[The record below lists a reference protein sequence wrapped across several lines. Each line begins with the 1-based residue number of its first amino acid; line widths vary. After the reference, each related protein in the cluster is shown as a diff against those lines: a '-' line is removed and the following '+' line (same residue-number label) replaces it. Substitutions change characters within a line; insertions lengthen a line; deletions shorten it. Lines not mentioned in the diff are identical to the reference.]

1 MKRVIEYIVLIIFV
15 SLLVYTV
22 VVDRMDKYTLES
34 NDGLNIEK
42 TLPKDTLPKDT
53 THSSQNIL
61 EQIQSID
68 SIVINRKDNSDKLII
83 KTKHYKDS
91 IKLLKSKMLK
101 EADGYQKEKDDFQ
114 REKEIYKRQKEE
126 FEREN
131 NRLREEKESLNS
143 KYNKEHELNELYNRP
158 LHQPQ
163 DSIPLDTLIK
173 SKKKK
178 R

>member
-1 MKRVIEYIVLIIFV
+1 MRRVIEYIVLIILV
-15 SLLVYTV
+15 SLLVFTV
-22 VVDRMDKYTLES
+22 VIDRMDKYTLES
-34 NDGLNIEK
+34 NDVHKIEQ
-42 TLPKDTLPKDT
+42 TLPKDTS
-53 THSSQNIL
+53 HSDQNIL
-61 EQIQSID
+61 EQIESID
-68 SIVINRKDNSDKLII
+68 SIVVNQKDNSDRLTI

-101 EADGYQKEKDDFQ
+101 EVDGYQKEKDDFQ
-114 REKEIYKRQKEE
+114 KEKELYRRQKEE

-131 NRLREEKESLNS
+131 SRLREEKESLNS
-143 KYNKEHELNELYNRP
+143 KYNKERELNELYNRP
-158 LHQPQ
+158 LRQPQ